1 MLTFFSR
8 KTNIEPPDIS
18 RKLMEWFSFFLSG
31 KYYGTK
37 VRIWAHVFMWVCL
50 AVLYTIMMSS
60 SFTVSV
66 GVSVVFVIRNIMGAI
81 FFFYSVFYFIIPRIL
96 QKGYIFLALLCF
108 CIPFIFW
115 SVINYL
121 SALYAVH
128 FLQISDSS
136 LQDILGRVVEGG
148 WSDTLSVGH
157 LLRIFIPV
165 VMTVA
170 PPMSLK
176 LVMDIIRASTRTLRL
191 ERDNL
196 NLEVNFLRSQ
206 LNPHFLF
213 NTLNNIY
220 SLSIRNDALASD
232 LIMHLS
238 EMMRYTLYDSN
249 TEKVALHMEADFL
262 KNYIELESVRYGKN
276 ATISFVCDTD
286 NMQHQQ
292 IAPLLMFPFVENA
305 FKYSHS
311 TTGDK
316 CWIHAA
322 MNLDG
327 KQLRFEI
334 TNSKGELP
342 ERKNGPGGIGLTNTR
357 KRLILLY
364 PDQHI
369 LHIENNPEYYKV
381 VLTLTL
387 N

>member
-1 MLTFFSR
+1 
-8 KTNIEPPDIS
+8 
-18 RKLMEWFSFFLSG
+18 MEWFSFFLSD
-31 KYYGTK
+31 KYYGTRI
-37 VRIWAHVFMWVCL
+37 RIWAHVLMWVCL
-50 AVLYTIMMSS
+50 AVLYAFMMSS
-60 SFTVSV
+60 SFTMSV
-66 GVSVVFVIRNIMGAI
+66 GVSIIFVIRNIMGAM
-81 FFFYSVFYFIIPRIL
+81 FFFYTIFYFIIPRIL

-108 CIPFIFW
+108 CIPFVFW

-121 SALYAVH
+121 SALYAVN
-128 FLQISDSS
+128 FLHIPDNS
-136 LQDILGRVVEGG
+136 LQDILQRVVGGG
-148 WSDTLSVGH
+148 WTDTLSAGH

-249 TEKVALHMEADFL
+249 TEKVSLHMEAEFL
-262 KNYIELESVRYGKN
+262 KNYVELESVRYGKN
-276 ATISFVCDTD
+276 ASITFNCDTD
-286 NMQHQQ
+286 QMEERQ

-311 TTGDK
+311 TTADK
-316 CWIHAA
+316 CWINA
-322 MNLDG
+322 MLKVNGD
-327 KQLRFEI
+327 QLTFEI
-334 TNSKGELP
+334 ANSKGELP
-342 ERKNGPGGIGLTNTR
+342 EGKKKPGGIGLTNTR
-357 KRLILLY
+357 KRPVLLY
-364 PDQHI
+364 PDQHV

>member
-1 MLTFFSR
+1 MLAFFRR
-8 KTNIEPPDIS
+8 KTNGEPPDIS
-18 RKLMEWFSFFLSG
+18 RKLMEWFSFFLSD
-31 KYYGTK
+31 KYYGTR
-37 VRIWAHVFMWVCL
+37 VRIWAHVLMWGCMAMFYAL
-50 AVLYTIMMSS
+50 LLSGT
-60 SFTVSV
+60 FTVSA
-66 GVSVVFVIRNIMGAI
+66 SANLIFVIRNMLGAM
-81 FFFYSVFYFIIPRIL
+81 FFFYFIFYFTIPKVLLKGYFFLTIVCLIIP
-96 QKGYIFLALLCF
+96 FL
-108 CIPFIFW
+108 FW

-121 SALYAVH
+121 CSLYIVI
-128 FLQISDSS
+128 FLEIT
-136 LQDILGRVVEGG
+136 DIPVKEFLKRVVDSG
-148 WSDTLSVGH
+148 WRDTFSPNH
-157 LLRIFIPV
+157 LLKIFFPV
-165 VMTVA
+165 LMTVA

-176 LVMDIIRASTRTLRL
+176 LILDIIRASTRTLRL

-196 NLEVNFLRSQ
+196 NLEVDFLRSQ

-249 TEKVALHMEADFL
+249 TEMVPLGLEAEFL
-262 KNYIELESVRYGKN
+262 KNYVELESVRYGKN
-276 ATISFVCDTD
+276 ASIHFDCDTEK
-286 NMQHQQ
+286 MEGYQ

-311 TTGDK
+311 TTAEK
-316 CWIHAA
+316 CWIHAS
-322 MNLDG
+322 MDVTDNR
-327 KQLRFEI
+327 LRFEI
-334 TNSKGELP
+334 SNSKGELP
-342 ERKNGPGGIGLTNTR
+342 EGKKITGGIGLSNTR

-369 LHIENNPEYYKV
+369 LFIENNPEYYKV

>member
-1 MLTFFSR
+1 
-8 KTNIEPPDIS
+8 
-18 RKLMEWFSFFLSG
+18 MEWFSFFLSD

-37 VRIWAHVFMWVCL
+37 IRMWAHVLMWVCL
-50 AVLYTIMMSS
+50 AVLYAFMMSS
-60 SFTVSV
+60 SFTMSVSV
-66 GVSVVFVIRNIMGAI
+66 SIIFVIRNIMGAM
-81 FFFYSVFYFIIPRIL
+81 FFFYTIFYFIIPRIL

-121 SALYAVH
+121 SALYAVN
-128 FLQISDSS
+128 FLQISDKS
-136 LQDILGRVVEGG
+136 LQGILQRVVEGG
-148 WSDTLSVGH
+148 WTDTLSAGH

-176 LVMDIIRASTRTLRL
+176 LVMDIIRASTHTLRL

-249 TEKVALHMEADFL
+249 TEKVSLHMEAEFL
-262 KNYIELESVRYGKN
+262 KNYVELESVRYGKN
-276 ATISFVCDTD
+276 ASITFNCDTD
-286 NMQHQQ
+286 QMEERQ

-311 TTGDK
+311 TTADK
-316 CWIHAA
+316 CWINA
-322 MNLDG
+322 MLKVNGD
-327 KQLRFEI
+327 QLTFEI
-334 TNSKGELP
+334 ANSKGELP
-342 ERKNGPGGIGLTNTR
+342 EGKKNPGGIGLTNTR

-364 PDQHI
+364 PDQHV
-369 LHIENNPEYYKV
+369 LHIENNPDYYKV